1 MLHAGDDQAAKNQ
14 RNGEERAKEK
24 MKESVRK
31 RGRARRA
38 KKMGGGMREKGEKKG
53 TDRYTYDI
61 HACGSQIRLA
71 DRGGF
76 VGGASDN

>member
-1 MLHAGDDQAAKNQ
+1 M
-14 RNGEERAKEK
+14 R
-24 MKESVRK
+24 
-31 RGRARRA
+31 
-38 KKMGGGMREKGEKKG
+38 KMGGGMGGKGEKKG
-53 TDRYTYDI
+53 TGRYTYDI